1 MATAQKITRD
11 NFTTLLVR
19 STQGRSGTPDGNV
32 FLDTANDKVQLITA
46 SELANVDLGGGAEAN
61 PLTNV
66 DKIQSLALYFFILQE
81 VEANP
86 SLQNF
91 RFSMDAVSN
100 RMGKLVGATA
110 FLNGISL
117 DAANGSLSDERFKIA
132 DSGFTEF
139 QAGGGGNTIEDRV
152 YHGIKSLTDINNTS
166 QPFYQIAASLSEAD
180 RQSAAPTDFSKPGDI
195 NEVVQTYLNG
205 GTDNRTNVLII
216 GVRDFGYTNGEV
228 NSSAAGVAELGAY
241 SQGYGIGNIIV
252 SSIAALTEADV
263 WGGSQ
268 VAPYTG
274 LGFFRYATTQ
284 TRTDFVE
291 ADGDFTDSITNT
303 GGATLL
309 QIRAWMDKLMQQG
322 TDQNDNTGVTG
333 SFIPQRAEPLY
344 TIDGATGNLV
354 TRVGLYIENLSA
366 ADKLQVVLTAD
377 DTTTR
382 TYPFNAGIAITVSDA
397 WLADTSPW
405 FRLMYS
411 DGAGG
416 LDFDTS
422 SAVTV
427 EDSAAV
433 SVAGDATDAR
443 ITGNTLSIE
452 YAYASNTQAGL
463 VAGDPKD
470 VILQIGGID
479 GSKSRTIPFT
489 ITEST
494 SIVVDAS
501 TDAETN

>member
-1 MATAQKITRD
+1 M
-11 NFTTLLVR
+11 
-19 STQGRSGTPDGNV
+19 
-32 FLDTANDKVQLITA
+32 
-46 SELANVDLGGGAEAN
+46 
-61 PLTNV
+61 
-66 DKIQSLALYFFILQE
+66 
-81 VEANP
+81 
-86 SLQNF
+86 
-91 RFSMDAVSN
+91 
-100 RMGKLVGATA
+100 
-110 FLNGISL
+110 
-117 DAANGSLSDERFKIA
+117 
-132 DSGFTEF
+132 
-139 QAGGGGNTIEDRV
+139 
-152 YHGIKSLTDINNTS
+152 
-166 QPFYQIAASLSEAD
+166 
-180 RQSAAPTDFSKPGDI
+180 
-195 NEVVQTYLNG
+195 
-205 GTDNRTNVLII
+205 
-216 GVRDFGYTNGEV
+216 
-228 NSSAAGVAELGAY
+228 
-241 SQGYGIGNIIV
+241 
-252 SSIAALTEADV
+252 
-263 WGGSQ
+263 
-268 VAPYTG
+268 
-274 LGFFRYATTQ
+274 
-284 TRTDFVE
+284 
-291 ADGDFTDSITNT
+291 
-303 GGATLL
+303 L
-309 QIRAWMDKLMQQG
+309 QIRALMDKLMQQG
-322 TDQNDNTGVTG
+322 TDKNDNTGVTG